1 MESSTF
7 NDSHPIYD
15 SQEPLPVNG
24 STCDAYKVKLYG
36 KLHFM
41 KQLKP
46 QYANDIRYREALRKE
61 FETGFSLEHPHL
73 VRYISC
79 DGTSIVMEHVDG
91 DTLQHLLTTDPA
103 YFTKKEH
110 TDRLLL
116 QLMDAVHYLHSHQVL
131 HLDLKPA
138 NIMLTHVNH
147 DVKLIDLGCCK
158 TDSFI
163 DTQGHTEQYAAP
175 EQLSG
180 GDVDNRTDI
189 YAIGK
194 IIEQLPN
201 HHIYNK
207 VISKCTAQDKSQRY
221 QSVDELKND
230 IRQKSNIRQFTFI
243 ILMIIALVNMALVLY
258 NLMKSDN
265 PKQQPAPQVSVVDT
279 IIQRTVIQQDT
290 LVIKVDDVKKKEPAV
305 ASVQQVLKEL
315 QSEILKAYE
324 STIKTFNDSVFP
336 PLQPSPDGVNYWGL
350 ATTRF
355 NNLVKES
362 VNRLSDKYPHISPSL
377 LEMEASQR
385 FQGLVGT
392 VFNKMREN
400 HPSQKE

>member
-15 SQEPLPVNG
+15 NQESLPVNG
-24 STCDAYKVKLYG
+24 STCDAYRVKLYG

-41 KQLKP
+41 KRLKP

-61 FETGFSLEHPHL
+61 FETGFSLEHSHL

-79 DGTSIVMEHVDG
+79 DDTSIVMEHVDG

-103 YFTKKEH
+103 YFTKKKN

-116 QLMDAVHYLHSHQVL
+116 QLLDAVHYLHSHQVL

-207 VISKCTAQDKSQRY
+207 VISKCTAHDKSQRY

-243 ILMIIALVNMALVLY
+243 ILMVVTLVNMALVLY
-258 NLMKSDN
+258 NLLKSDN
-265 PKQQPAPQVSVVDT
+265 PEQQPAPQVPVVDT

-305 ASVQQVLKEL
+305 ASEQQVLNEL

-355 NNLVKES
+355 NNQVKES

-400 HPSQKE
+400 HPSQKQ

>member
-15 SQEPLPVNG
+15 SQEPLHVNG
-24 STCDAYKVKLYG
+24 STCDAYRVKLYG

-41 KQLKP
+41 KRLKP

-61 FETGFSLEHPHL
+61 FETGFSLEHSHL

-79 DGTSIVMEHVDG
+79 DDTSIVMEHVDG

-103 YFTKKEH
+103 YFTKKKH

-116 QLMDAVHYLHSHQVL
+116 QLLDAVHYLHNHQVL

-207 VISKCTAQDKSQRY
+207 VISKCTAHDKSQRY
-221 QSVDELKND
+221 QSVDKLKND
-230 IRQKSNIRQFTFI
+230 LRQKSNIRQFTFN
-243 ILMIIALVNMALVLY
+243 ILMVIALVNIALVLY
-258 NLMKSDN
+258 NLLKSDN
-265 PKQQPAPQVSVVDT
+265 PEQQLAPQVPVVDT
-279 IIQRTVIQQDT
+279 IIHHTIIQQDT

-336 PLQPSPDGVNYWGL
+336 PLQPSPDGVNYWEL